1 MTTNNNRLNK
11 YKRNRVEKLEA
22 IPTGVSIER
31 RHKVFLD
38 SHGLNLSAI
47 VRDAVDALMNQ
58 VESAIEKQA
67 RKVVEVFNA
76 GKVSPDAEIEKLEK
90 IIKESEA
97 ESEK

>member
-1 MTTNNNRLNK
+1 MTKNRLNK

-38 SHGLNLSAI
+38 SNGLNLSAI
-47 VRDAVDALMNQ
+47 TRDAIDALMTQ
-58 VESAIEKQA
+58 TESKVETQA

-76 GKVSPDAEIEKLEK
+76 GKVSPDREIEKLEK
-90 IIKESEA
+90 LIKESEA
-97 ESEK
+97 ENEDSN